1 MIEVMLSDN
10 GEESAMNKK
19 VVMQS
24 KASSSKTEATTA
36 KKHL

>member
-10 GEESAMNKK
+10 GEESAMNK